1 MSLGGWQQVYS
12 PRYMGKSTEADG
24 ANCAPRIGAKT
35 ASLAVSV
42 CQHHLGRT
50 VLCAHTDPLLIQRA
64 HTLIQARIYK
74 YEGQKSNPHI
84 CSRRK
89 YAWYEHT
96 HIHAQPTTDSSP
108 SVSSPCASFSAL
120 VSLFHTLPVPR
131 LAPSHSLIMSRW
143 MDFQHAYSTAQ
154 HTVSHT
160 PGGIDSWYIFYT
172 VAYCIWLQCVN
183 TWQVFFPDYFNKTDK
198 TESTEALASF
208 LITESLARVQMRSE
222 TSQVHCVIY
231 SFIQHS
237 VIHART
243 MHLKLNPIHIC
254 PVSFRPTVPHVN
266 ISLNECKLRIGYD
279 LFFSFTNI

>member
-108 SVSSPCASFSAL
+108 SVSSPCASLSAL

-183 TWQVFFPDYFNKTDK
+183 TWQVFF
-198 TESTEALASF
+198 
-208 LITESLARVQMRSE
+208 LITSTRQTRQSPQRLWLHFWSLSPWHVYRWDQRLHRS
-222 TSQVHCVIY
+222 TVLFIH
-231 SFIQHS
+231 SF
-237 VIHART
+237 
-243 MHLKLNPIHIC
+243 
-254 PVSFRPTVPHVN
+254 N
-266 ISLNECKLRIGYD
+266 IL
-279 LFFSFTNI
+279 SFTPGPYT